1 MPLAPGNILFV
12 GDSITTSNQCI
23 HGGYPSHTIEYLND
37 RDGGGWVE
45 RPYRFA
51 HGGYTTWQG
60 ASVINSDIAGAGLN
74 TPDYIFIY
82 YGANDAFDY
91 GDPNHYPLDATK
103 EASWKVAAS
112 SIIEALHTKWSNAI
126 MWFGKTYRCDSKGDV
141 EGWLPLYIFPWI
153 DDLVATYPY
162 LHEGIHGYEILRAGW
177 PESMGGSGVH
187 PACVGQQLLAQGIR
201 DEMFPTGKK
210 LLLRRQDDFTIFRN
224 V

>member
-1 MPLAPGNILFV
+1 MTYAPGNILFV
-12 GDSITTSNQCI
+12 GDSITT
-23 HGGYPSHTIEYLND
+23 GGYPAFTVDYLNA
-37 RDGGGWVE
+37 RDGGGWAE
-45 RPYRFA
+45 STKRAA
-51 HGGYTTWQG
+51 HGGYNTWQG
-60 ASVINSDIAGAGLN
+60 AGIIASDIGAVTVN
-74 TPDYIFIY
+74 TPPDYIFIY

-126 MWFGKTYRCDSKGDV
+126 MWFGKTYRCNSNGDV

-162 LHEGIHGYEILRAGW
+162 LHEGIHGYEILAAGY
-177 PESMGGSGVH
+177 PESMGDPPHGVH
-187 PACVGQQLLAQGIR
+187 PATYGHELLAQAIR

-210 LLLRRQDDFTIFRN
+210 LLLRR
-224 V
+224 